1 MPNIGVVLKQ
11 EIVRLA
17 RKEIRSDLELT
28 KKASAQHRR
37 HIAALKRQV
46 AALERQV
53 GALKR
58 RSGDKPSSQAEPA
71 TTKIRF
77 VAKGLK
83 SQRDRLDLSAADYGK
98 LVGVT
103 AQSIYNWEQG
113 KAIPRAGQVA
123 SIAALRG
130 KGKREAHARL
140 EKLETPRKKGV
151 RKAD

>member
-17 RKEIRSDLELT
+17 RKEIRSDLQLT

-46 AALERQV
+46 TALERQV
-53 GALKR
+53 ASLR
-58 RSGDKPSSQAEPA
+58 RRTGDKPAAPA
-71 TTKIRF
+71 AGTTIKVRF

-83 SQRDRLDLSAADYGK
+83 SQRERLDLSAADYGR

-113 KAIPRAGQVA
+113 KSTPRAGQVA
-123 SIAALRG
+123 AIAALRG
-130 KGKREAHARL
+130 LGKREAQARL
-140 EKLETPRKKGV
+140 EKLAAPDGKRA
-151 RKAD
+151 R